1 MPSIKIIT
9 VILLIF
15 AVTGLIA
22 FPGCN
27 DIWDHSFKLMSRT
40 LPSLGRVLEGTLCNR
55 IAGELP
61 AIMRVSFDGC
71 LGWITF
77 EERYQDTIYANYR
90 LEMPGETFSVP
101 GEYGRVENPKSQSQI
116 GSSVFGMM
124 KLTREGSSLVGS
136 FEQQSD
142 KNEKGELVLKFSRN
156 MQSFTGKWR
165 KEGDSAWNESLTGSA
180 R

>member
-1 MPSIKIIT
+1 MPHARII
-9 VILLIF
+9 IIF
-15 AVTGLIA
+15 LVTSALVGLIT
-22 FPGCN
+22 FSGCN
-27 DIWDHSFKLMSRT
+27 VIWDHSFKLMSRT
-40 LPSLGRVLEGTLCNR
+40 LPSLGRIVAGVLCNK

-77 EERYQDTIYANYR
+77 EERYQNTIFANYR
-90 LEMPGETFSVP
+90 LEMPSETFSVP
-101 GEYGRVENPKSQSQI
+101 GEYGMVENPKSQSKI
-116 GSSVFGMM
+116 GSSVFGVM
-124 KLTREGSSLVGS
+124 KLTREGSSMIGS

-165 KEGDSAWNESLTGSA
+165 REGDSGWNESLTGSA